1 MHAYLNMA
9 DCSEEVTS
17 MSNESYNSEIVPNTN
32 VKTPVWKNFW
42 FPGNREGAPR
52 TKGKVVCRH
61 CTKEMPYMNTTT
73 NLCVHLE

>member
-1 MHAYLNMA
+1 MSGNLTLYVARAYLNMA

-42 FPGNREGAPR
+42 FPGNREEP
-52 TKGKVVCRH
+52 KEKLFVVTVQKKC
-61 CTKEMPYMNTTT
+61 
-73 NLCVHLE
+73 LI